1 VLGRA
6 DREKMVSA
14 VTLVGHRGMKPRE
27 AGLQKLWLQGD
38 FPLRGKGH
46 WLAGQ
51 AAGAHEANETLI
63 TATAI
68 CKTSGTKVEFE

>member
-1 VLGRA
+1 
-6 DREKMVSA
+6 
-14 VTLVGHRGMKPRE
+14 MKLRE

-38 FPLRGKGH
+38 FPLRGK
-46 WLAGQ
+46 
-51 AAGAHEANETLI
+51 ANETLI